1 MKKLV
6 FCSMAIAVTLLTVAV
21 MQYTILTDVDASILT
36 GPNDNILTEPSG
48 LSSNTTSN
56 NISISEGIQP
66 VRMTDHNVVTWDSRG
81 KGQSG
86 GTLELGR

>member
-1 MKKLV
+1 MKRLV
-6 FCSMAIAVTLLTVAV
+6 FCSMAIIVTLLTVAV
-21 MQYTILTDVDASILT
+21 MQYTILTDVDASILP
-36 GPNDNILTEPSG
+36 GLNDNILTEPSG

-86 GTLELGR
+86 GMLELGR